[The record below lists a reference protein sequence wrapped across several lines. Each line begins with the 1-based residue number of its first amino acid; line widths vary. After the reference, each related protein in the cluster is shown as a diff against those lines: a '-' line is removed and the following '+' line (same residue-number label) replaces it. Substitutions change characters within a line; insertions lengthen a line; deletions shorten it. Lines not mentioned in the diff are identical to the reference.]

1 MSGLVIDLFRSA
13 LLVTII
19 SLSELSNLPKSARSR
34 LATGRLR
41 ILQQLRTMMPFTR
54 SGYDPDTLAL
64 LYRVFKELLSDLA
77 FARDPWAD
85 EGSSEARSL
94 RLANAL
100 MDGVAAGHRDPESL
114 KRHALAKLAANG

>member
-1 MSGLVIDLFRSA
+1 
-13 LLVTII
+13 
-19 SLSELSNLPKSARSR
+19 
-34 LATGRLR
+34 
-41 ILQQLRTMMPFTR
+41 MPFTR

-64 LYRVFKELLSDLA
+64 LYRVFNELLSDHG

-85 EGSSEARSL
+85 GGSSEARSL

-114 KRHALAKLAANG
+114 KRHALAKLASNG

>member
-1 MSGLVIDLFRSA
+1 
-13 LLVTII
+13 
-19 SLSELSNLPKSARSR
+19 
-34 LATGRLR
+34 
-41 ILQQLRTMMPFTR
+41 MPFTR

-85 EGSSEARSL
+85 EGSSEAHSL